1 MQPFSV
7 FTVHYHNHILSFLHG
22 RFPEFVAQ
30 RARQLSFVH
39 GDIIGEA
46 GQPIERVFFPSSG
59 MISVVVDLRDGG
71 RVEAAM
77 LGRKN
82 AVGGSVVFGGRA
94 HLNTSFAQLPGS
106 GWSLKAADLV
116 ALAERENDV
125 RNIFFDNEQYLL
137 AQAQQTA
144 ACNARHVIPQ
154 RLATWI
160 LRASDASGGD
170 ELTLTQEYLAQMLGV
185 QRASVSMFAGALQD
199 KRLIFYRRGRVKILD
214 RQGLEQ
220 QACECHA
227 VLRRQHAKLF
237 EPDISQPA

>member
-1 MQPFSV
+1 M
-7 FTVHYHNHILSFLHG
+7 HYYNHILSYLHR
-22 RFPEFVAQ
+22 RFPDFVGQ

-39 GDIIGEA
+39 GDIIGET
-46 GQPIERVFFPSSG
+46 GRPIEHVFFPSSG

-77 LGRKN
+77 VGRRN
-82 AVGGSVVFGGRA
+82 AIGASVVFGGRT

-106 GWSLKAADLV
+106 GWSLNAADV
-116 ALAERENDV
+116 IELANREIEV
-125 RNIFFDNEQYLL
+125 RNILYDNEQFLL

-199 KRLIFYRRGRVKILD
+199 KGLIFYRRGRVKVLD
-214 RQGLEQ
+214 RNGLEH
-220 QACECHA
+220 QACECQA
-227 VLRRQHAKLF
+227 ALRHQHARLF
-237 EPDISQPA
+237 EADVSQTA

>member
-1 MQPFSV
+1 VQ
-7 FTVHYHNHILSFLHG
+7 YQNHILSFLHD
-22 RFPEFVAQ
+22 RFPDFVGH
-30 RARQLSFVH
+30 RARQLAFVH
-39 GDIIGEA
+39 GDVIGES
-46 GQPIERVFFPSSG
+46 GRPIDHVFFPSSG

-77 LGRKN
+77 VGRRN
-82 AVGGSVVFGGRA
+82 AIGASVVFGGRT

-106 GWSLKAADLV
+106 GWSLMAADMIE
-116 ALAERENDV
+116 LANREKDV
-125 RNIFFDNEQYLL
+125 RTVLFDNEQFLL

-160 LRASDASGGD
+160 LRASDASGGE

-199 KRLIFYRRGRVKILD
+199 KGLIFYRRGRVKVLD
-214 RQGLEQ
+214 REGLGR
-220 QACECHA
+220 QACECEA
-227 VLRRQHAKLF
+227 ALRHQHGRLSVANAN
-237 EPDISQPA
+237 QPA